1 MFYSKASATSTY
13 GDDRDRTN
21 SQAIAAQ
28 SISDTIVQTRTE
40 SFRNVGDPMPA
51 AKPVPDATIAA
62 RDARRLSTLL
72 EVSQALSGT
81 LNLKSSMQRVLQI
94 VIRHH
99 GVVRGMVTLLR
110 EGELH
115 VEAIEGFDDRARSL
129 SYKLGE
135 GITGQVGQSG
145 KPIVVPRVSKEPEF
159 LNRMPRRADLA
170 RNELSFIC
178 VPIIVQRATVGTLA
192 VDLKFKAERDY
203 ESSVKFF
210 GIVSSMIAQALN
222 VQRLVEEERRRL
234 VDENTH
240 LRQELRER
248 YDFSNI
254 IGTSGPT
261 RQMYEQVAQVAQT
274 NTTVLIRGE
283 SGTGKELIAHAIHY
297 NSLRA
302 KKPFVKVS
310 CAALPDTLIE
320 SELFGYE
327 KGAFTGANARKKGR
341 FELAEGG
348 TIFLDEIGDIN
359 AGTQVKLLRV
369 LQERE
374 FERLGGT
381 ESVRV
386 NVRVIAATNKDMEKA
401 IAEGTFRED
410 LYYRL
415 NVFTIFVPPLRERKA
430 DLLLLAD
437 HFLEK
442 FSREHGKVIKRIS
455 TPAIDMLMS
464 YHWPGNVR
472 ELENALERSVLVC
485 DGQVI
490 HGHHL
495 PPTLQTAD
503 ASGTVTRVS
512 LKDAVEGFERDL
524 IQDALK
530 TTRGNRAKAAR
541 LLDTTERILNYKVR
555 NLSIDVRRFRPS
567 DGGRRAVRR
576 SDAETAQ
583 VEQAVEGV

>member
-1 MFYSKASATSTY
+1 
-13 GDDRDRTN
+13 
-21 SQAIAAQ
+21 
-28 SISDTIVQTRTE
+28 
-40 SFRNVGDPMPA
+40 MPA
-51 AKPVPDATIAA
+51 ARPGPEPSTAA

-81 LNLKSSMQRVLQI
+81 LNLKSGMQRVLQTL
-94 VIRHH
+94 IRHH
-99 GVVRGMVTLLR
+99 SVVRGMVTLLR
-110 EGELH
+110 ENELH
-115 VEAIEGFDDRARSL
+115 VEAVEGFEDRARSIRF
-129 SYKLGE
+129 KVGE
-135 GITGQVGQSG
+135 GITGKVVESG
-145 KPIVVPRVSKEPEF
+145 KPIVVPRVSKEPAF
-159 LNRMPRRADLA
+159 LNIAPRRPDHGKQ
-170 RNELSFIC
+170 ELSFIC
-178 VPIIVQRATVGTLA
+178 VPIMLNRAAVGALA
-192 VDLKFKAERDY
+192 VDLRFKAERDY
-203 ESSVKFF
+203 DSSVKFF
-210 GIVSSMIAQALN
+210 GIVSSILGQALN
-222 VQRLVEEERRRL
+222 VQKMVEEERRRL
-234 VDENTH
+234 LDENTH

-327 KGAFTGANARKKGR
+327 KGAFTGATTRKKGR
-341 FELAEGG
+341 FEMAEGG
-348 TIFLDEIGDIN
+348 TLFLDEIGDIN
-359 AGTQVKLLRV
+359 LSTQVKLLRV

-381 ESVRV
+381 ETVKV
-386 NVRVIAATNKDMEKA
+386 NVRMIAATNKDMEKA

-442 FSREHGKVIKRIS
+442 FSREHGKIIKRIS

-472 ELENALERSVLVC
+472 ELENCLERSVLVC
-485 DGQVI
+485 DGAVI

-495 PPTLQTAD
+495 PPSLQTAD
-503 ASGTVTRVS
+503 SSGTVTRVS
-512 LKDAVEGFERDL
+512 LKDAVAAYERDL
-524 IQDALK
+524 ILDALK

-555 NLSIDVRRFRPS
+555 GYAIDVRRFKTPEV
-567 DGGRRAVRR
+567 GRRGPEPVP
-576 SDAETAQ
+576 DAIREASPAAAAQ
-583 VEQAVEGV
+583 

>member
-1 MFYSKASATSTY
+1 
-13 GDDRDRTN
+13 
-21 SQAIAAQ
+21 
-28 SISDTIVQTRTE
+28 
-40 SFRNVGDPMPA
+40 MPA

-359 AGTQVKLLRV
+359 ASTQVKLLRV

>member
-1 MFYSKASATSTY
+1 
-13 GDDRDRTN
+13 
-21 SQAIAAQ
+21 
-28 SISDTIVQTRTE
+28 
-40 SFRNVGDPMPA
+40 MPA
-51 AKPVPDATIAA
+51 AKTPDPSIAT

-72 EVSQALSGT
+72 EISQALSGT

-94 VIRHH
+94 LIRHH

-115 VEAIEGFDDRARSL
+115 VEAIEGFDDRARAISF
-129 SYKLGE
+129 KVGE
-135 GITGQVGQSG
+135 GITGQVVQSG
-145 KPIVVPRVSKEPEF
+145 KPIVVPRISKEPDF

-178 VPIIVQRATVGTLA
+178 VPIAVQRTTAGTLA

-359 AGTQVKLLRV
+359 ASTQVKLLRV

-401 IAEGTFRED
+401 IADGTFRED

-415 NVFTIFVPPLRERKA
+415 NVFTIFVPPLRDRKA

-495 PPTLQTAD
+495 PPSLQTAEG
-503 ASGTVTRVS
+503 SGTITRVS

-555 NLSIDVRRFRPS
+555 NLGVDVRRFRPT
-567 DGGRRAVRR
+567 DAGRRMVRR
-576 SDAETAQ
+576 PDVDQPMTA
-583 VEQAVEGV
+583 EQAAAAE

>member
-1 MFYSKASATSTY
+1 
-13 GDDRDRTN
+13 
-21 SQAIAAQ
+21 
-28 SISDTIVQTRTE
+28 
-40 SFRNVGDPMPA
+40 MPA
-51 AKPVPDATIAA
+51 AKTPDPSTTT

-72 EVSQALSGT
+72 EISQALSGT

-94 VIRHH
+94 LIRHH

-115 VEAIEGFDDRARSL
+115 VEAIEGFDDRARAVSF
-129 SYKLGE
+129 KVGE
-135 GITGQVGQSG
+135 GITGQVVQSG

-159 LNRMPRRADLA
+159 LNRMPRRADAA
-170 RNELSFIC
+170 RHELSFIC
-178 VPIIVQRATVGTLA
+178 VPIAVQRTTAGTLA
-192 VDLKFKAERDY
+192 VDLKFKPERDY

-359 AGTQVKLLRV
+359 ASTQVKLLRV

-381 ESVRV
+381 DSVRV

-401 IAEGTFRED
+401 IAGGTFRED

-415 NVFTIFVPPLRERKA
+415 NVFTIFVPPLRDRKA

-472 ELENALERSVLVC
+472 ELENALERAVLVC

-495 PPTLQTAD
+495 PPSLQTAEG
-503 ASGTVTRVS
+503 SGTVTRVS

-555 NLSIDVRRFRPS
+555 NLGVDVRRFRPT
-567 DGGRRAVRR
+567 DAGRRMVRPP
-576 SDAETAQ
+576 DFDQPVAA
-583 VEQAVEGV
+583 EQAAAVE